1 VQKYASAVEHKPYN
15 QKQATRFHKGCQRL
29 ENVSI
34 RRLEDEDLNF
44 TFEMVTLERWNVR
57 REDLKRMLAYEPDG
71 CYIAETKHGLAG
83 HIFSLSY
90 GRLGWIG
97 LLSVRPECRN
107 KGIATRLM
115 KEAINYL
122 LSRKVQTIKL
132 EANPEVTNLY
142 RRLGFVDE
150 YDLLR
155 LIGVSR
161 KSTFLQDRH
170 VHRMRPDEISRI
182 VKFDAKYF
190 GAERTKVLNKLY
202 QEYSEFCFI
211 SYVRTDIAG
220 YIMCRKANFG
230 YILGPGVCSPQ
241 NKKVT
246 KKLLTSCLSRIEQ
259 NTKISLDTPALNK
272 DTLEILRKFGF
283 KQYSK
288 NIRMRYGNKL
298 DDCIEGVFAIGGPMK
313 G

>member
-1 VQKYASAVEHKPYN
+1 
-15 QKQATRFHKGCQRL
+15 
-29 ENVSI
+29 
-34 RRLEDEDLNF
+34 
-44 TFEMVTLERWNVR
+44 
-57 REDLKRMLAYEPDG
+57 MLDYEPDG
-71 CYIAETKHGLAG
+71 CYIAETKHELAG

-97 LLSVRPECRN
+97 LLIVRPECRN

-132 EANPEVTNLY
+132 EANPEVANLY
-142 RRLGFVDE
+142 RKLGFVDE

-155 LIGVSR
+155 LIGISR
-161 KSTFLQDRH
+161 KSTFTQDRH

-211 SYVRTDIAG
+211 SHVRTDIAG
-220 YIMCRKANFG
+220 YIICRKANFG

-246 KKLLTSCLSRIEQ
+246 KSS
-259 NTKISLDTPALNK
+259 
-272 DTLEILRKFGF
+272 
-283 KQYSK
+283 
-288 NIRMRYGNKL
+288 
-298 DDCIEGVFAIGGPMK
+298 
-313 G
+313 

>member
-1 VQKYASAVEHKPYN
+1 MEK
-15 QKQATRFHKGCQRL
+15 
-29 ENVSI
+29 VSI

-44 TFEMVTLERWNVR
+44 AYEIVALERWNVR

-71 CYIAETKHGLAG
+71 CYIAKTKHGPAG
-83 HIFSLSY
+83 HIFSVSY
-90 GRLGWIG
+90 GRLGWVG
-97 LLSVRPECRN
+97 LLIVRPDCRN

-122 LSRKVQTIKL
+122 LSRKVETIKL
-132 EANPEVTNLY
+132 EANPEVANLY

-155 LIGVSR
+155 LVGINR
-161 KSTFLQDRH
+161 KPTFIQDRH
-170 VHRMRPDEISRI
+170 MYKMRPDEISWI
-182 VKFDAKYF
+182 LKFDAKYF

-202 QEYSEFCFI
+202 QEYSNLCFV
-211 SYVRTDIAG
+211 SYIGTDIVG

-230 YILGPGVCSPQ
+230 YIVGPGVCSPQ

-259 NTKISLDTPALNK
+259 NTKVFLDTPALNK
-272 DTLEILRKFGF
+272 ATLEILRKFGF

-288 NIRMRYGNKL
+288 NIRMRYGKKL
-298 DDCIEGVFAIGGPMK
+298 DDYIEGVFAIGGPMK